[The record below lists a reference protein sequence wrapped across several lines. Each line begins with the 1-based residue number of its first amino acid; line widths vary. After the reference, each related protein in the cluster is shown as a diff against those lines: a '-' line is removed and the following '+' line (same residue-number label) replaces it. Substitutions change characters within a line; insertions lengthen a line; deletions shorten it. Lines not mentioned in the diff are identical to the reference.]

1 MQEGAIAGY
10 PMQGIKVSVYDGKHH
25 PVDSKEVAFVAAGKK
40 AFMDAVSKAGPV
52 VMEPVVNIEINVP
65 SSAMGDIT
73 GDLSGKRG
81 RVNGTTALPNNR
93 ISIEGQVPLSELG
106 NYQSKLKS
114 ITGGEGSY
122 TIDFS
127 HYDPVPPRVQ
137 QELAAAFKPRDEED

>member
-1 MQEGAIAGY
+1 
-10 PMQGIKVSVYDGKHH
+10 
-25 PVDSKEVAFVAAGKK
+25 
-40 AFMDAVSKAGPV
+40 
-52 VMEPVVNIEINVP
+52 
-65 SSAMGDIT
+65 MGDIT